1 MEGRGP
7 DYVDRNFRGATTMN
21 GRMEIREILGM
32 LGTLAAL
39 SLAASAIET
48 VGTEMAH
55 GREVPAAVRVTP
67 PEAPGEVE
75 VAPPDAVPELSTEE
89 ARLVR
94 PEVTPPPLRCPPLPM
109 PGLRERLPGCRTV
122 FA

>member
-1 MEGRGP
+1 
-7 DYVDRNFRGATTMN
+7 MN

-39 SLAASAIET
+39 SLAANAIQT
-48 VGTEMAH
+48 VGAGTAQ
-55 GREVPAAVRVTP
+55 GREMPADVRATP
-67 PEAPGEVE
+67 VEAPGEVQ
-75 VAPPDAVPELSTEE
+75 VAPPDAVPELSTDD

-94 PEVTPPPLRCPPLPM
+94 PEVTPPPLRCPPLPTLWM
-109 PGLRERLPGCRTV
+109 RERLPDCHAV